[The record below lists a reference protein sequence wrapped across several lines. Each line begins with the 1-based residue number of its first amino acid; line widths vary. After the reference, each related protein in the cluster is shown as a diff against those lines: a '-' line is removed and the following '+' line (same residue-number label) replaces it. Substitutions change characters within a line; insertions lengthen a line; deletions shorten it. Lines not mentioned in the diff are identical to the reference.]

1 MWLKTKMSKKNIFII
16 LGIVLFLLQ
25 PLIFPSRPMDI
36 TDHNHRMDLLY
47 DILGNL
53 LILIF
58 FYINYIFLIPSFL
71 FQKKYVQYGLS
82 VLLGLIIVI
91 FLPWLL
97 IGSHI
102 SPEFKD
108 HPKHIIPGQETLFQ
122 KVQLFFSD
130 VDQLVFL
137 FAGTVFFSTF
147 WFERM
152 QNQKI
157 KTEKL
162 KAELSHL
169 KLQIHPHF
177 LFNTLNS
184 IYASAI
190 KKDEK
195 TADTVLVFSDFMR
208 YLLQDSYQNEV
219 LLEKEIQYIN
229 NYIELQKSR
238 LRNSVTI
245 EFQKNGDFSHK
256 QIAPLLMFTFVENA
270 FKYGVNP
277 DEDSEIKIIISI
289 KENELVLMVFNKI
302 VTTKNIE
309 SSNIGIKNTRERMM
323 LYYPNKHRLEIK
335 EDEKTFV
342 VHLKINLL

>member
-1 MWLKTKMSKKNIFII
+1 MNKRKLLIFIGV
-16 LGIVLFLLQ
+16 LLFLLQ
-25 PLIFPSRPMDI
+25 PVIFPSRPTNI
-36 TDHNHRMDLLY
+36 ADHHYFKELIYNV
-47 DILGNL
+47 LGNL
-53 LILIF
+53 LILVF
-58 FYINYIFLIPSFL
+58 FYINYVFLIPKFL
-71 FQKKYVQYGLS
+71 FQKKYLQYGFS
-82 VLLGLIIVI
+82 VFFGLMVVL

-102 SPEFKD
+102 PPVANEFT
-108 HPKHIIPGQETLFQ
+108 KHIIPGEETFFQ
-122 KVQLFFSD
+122 KIQLFFSD
-130 VDQLVFL
+130 VDHLVFL
-137 FAGTVFFSTF
+137 FIGTIFFSTF

-162 KAELSHL
+162 EAELSHL

-190 KKDEK
+190 KKDDK
-195 TADTVLVFSDFMR
+195 TADTVLVLSDFMR

-219 LLEKEIQYIN
+219 LLEKEILYIH

-238 LRNSVTI
+238 LRDSVAI
-245 EFQKNGDFSHK
+245 DFQKKGDFSNK
-256 QIAPLLMFTFVENA
+256 KIAPLLMFTFVENA

-277 DEDSEIKIIISI
+277 DEDSEIKIEISI
-289 KENELVLMVFNKI
+289 QENELSLMVFNKI

-309 SSNIGIKNTRERMM
+309 SSNIGIKNTKERLT
-323 LYYPNKHRLEIK
+323 LYYPKKHWLEIN
-335 EDEKTFV
+335 EDAKTFV
-342 VHLKINLL
+342 VNLKINLI

>member
-1 MWLKTKMSKKNIFII
+1 MSKKNIFII
-16 LGIVLFLLQ
+16 LGIVVFLLQ

-36 TDHNHRMDLLY
+36 ADHHHRMDLLY
-47 DILGNL
+47 DIMGNL
-53 LILIF
+53 LILTF
-58 FYINYIFLIPSFL
+58 FYINYIYLIPLFL
-71 FQKKYVQYGLS
+71 FQKKYISYGLS
-82 VLLGLIIVI
+82 VFLGLLIVI

-97 IGSHI
+97 IGTPI

-108 HPKHIIPGQETLFQ
+108 FPKHMIPGEETLFQ
-122 KVQLFFSD
+122 KAQLFFSN
-130 VDQLVFL
+130 VDHLVFL

-190 KKDEK
+190 KKDDK
-195 TADTVLVFSDFMR
+195 TADTVLIFSDFMR

-229 NYIELQKSR
+229 NYIELQRSR
-238 LRNSVTI
+238 LRNSVAI
-245 EFQKNGDFSHK
+245 EFQKSGNFSYK
-256 QIAPLLMFTFVENA
+256 KIAPLLMFTFIENA

-277 DEDSEIKIIISI
+277 DEDSDIKINISI
-289 KENELVLMVFNKI
+289 KEGELTLMVFNKI